1 LVADLLQSL
10 ALLHLNTDIRIQ
22 KVQPQLFG
30 KENPYSAL
38 SCAGHANKYYR
49 LLVDMISPRAY
60 AATLAKLDADN
71 NAGIMPEIA

>member
-1 LVADLLQSL
+1 
-10 ALLHLNTDIRIQ
+10 
-22 KVQPQLFG
+22 
-30 KENPYSAL
+30 
-38 SCAGHANKYYR
+38 